1 MQETPLPVPGS
12 WFLCSSRVQN
22 LRLEVKLASGCRHV
36 VRHPENWCV
45 QPFSGRVLLYPEVGP
60 FEVQIEPGE
69 VVGLRPAW

>member
-1 MQETPLPVPGS
+1 
-12 WFLCSSRVQN
+12 
-22 LRLEVKLASGCRHV
+22 LEVTLASGCRHV